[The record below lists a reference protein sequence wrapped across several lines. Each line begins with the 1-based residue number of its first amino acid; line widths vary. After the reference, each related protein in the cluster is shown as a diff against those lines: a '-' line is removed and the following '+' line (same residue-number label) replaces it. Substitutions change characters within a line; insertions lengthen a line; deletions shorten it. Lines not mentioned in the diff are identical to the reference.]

1 MRCSL
6 RDPTLCCES
15 ECAHRTI
22 LATCCP
28 FYLQKNSFKYFER
41 KVGYSTNGS
50 YLWHA
55 QIYPSAFKVRY
66 EWGEQERKPCQKSIF
81 PGSCS
86 ILKNYS
92 NSNRAWAW
100 IFVLLLQSSLKNG
113 RRKIKFSKWT
123 ICHGCFGWK
132 QLLSNINLANCS
144 KIISGG
150 CFPFFSNSAR
160 PCVGYC
166 CPSVRLSIVQSWSS
180 FWLLLL
186 PSREIWSCFDHHSR
200 SCAMIKSLSCQ

>member
-1 MRCSL
+1 MHTVPYWLQVVRFTFKKIRLSTL
-6 RDPTLCCES
+6 KGRWDIPPTDPTYGMPKYIHQVLKFVMNEENKKES
-15 ECAHRTI
+15 HARNLFFLVLVQFWKTI
-22 LATCCP
+22 ATQIEHEHEFLTP
-28 FYLQKNSFKYFER
+28 FAVFTKN
-41 KVGYSTNGS
+41 
-50 YLWHA
+50 W
-55 QIYPSAFKVRY
+55 
-66 EWGEQERKPCQKSIF
+66 
-81 PGSCS
+81 
-86 ILKNYS
+86 
-92 NSNRAWAW
+92 
-100 IFVLLLQSSLKNG
+100 

-123 ICHGCFGWK
+123 ICHGCSGWK